1 MGQYYF
7 PVSLT
12 SDKQNVKSYVY
23 SHHIKS
29 RWKGYDGKMHTS
41 GQGLKLMEHSYLKN
55 KMMLCVEALLVEG
68 GEWHKTPIV
77 WSGDYSDPVRNDL
90 NYQAMCESAE
100 EGEHVARELIPKPL
114 TAKQANE
121 FRFIVNHT
129 KKEFVDKKKVPSN
142 DGWQVHPLSL
152 LTAEGN
158 GRGCGDFGGMG
169 EEFVGTWAADVISV
183 EKEFPADFKEIVP
196 NFIES

>member
-1 MGQYYF
+1 MGQYYM

-23 SHHIKS
+23 SHHITS
-29 RWKGYDGKMHTS
+29 RYKGYDGKMHTS

-55 KMMLCVEALLVEG
+55 KMMLCVEALLIEG

-77 WSGDYSDPVRNDL
+77 WAGDYSDHVRNEM
-90 NYQAMCESAE
+90 NYSDMCDSTD

-114 TAKQANE
+114 TAKQQKE
-121 FRFIVNHT
+121 FQFIVNHT

-142 DGWQVHPLSL
+142 DGWQIHPLSL
-152 LTAEGN
+152 LTSSGN
-158 GRGCGDFGGMG
+158 GRGGGDFRGDND
-169 EEFVGTWAADVISV
+169 FVGTWAADVISV
-183 EKEFPADFKEIVP
+183 EKEIPTDFKEIVP
-196 NFIES
+196 NFKES